1 MSNLSSLDF
10 LGLANSRRVVP
21 VELSEVGHTGTVY
34 IREMSEGE
42 KEKATGNMKGKIKY
56 AKDGSTEMDF
66 SSLPRG
72 ASLKLLKASL
82 VTDESGKTLMA
93 DEWEKELKFGSA
105 VLAELEKLPAVVV
118 NLLVGKIRTLNGMG
132 DSETADPVEKK
143 DES

>member
-1 MSNLSSLDF
+1 MSSLSALDF

-21 VELSEVGHTGTVY
+21 VELSEVGHVGVVF

-82 VTDESGKTLMA
+82 VTDETGKVLMA
-93 DEWEKELKFGSA
+93 DEWEKELKFGSE
-105 VLAELEKLPAVVV
+105 VLAQLEAIPAVVV

-132 DSETADPVEKK
+132 DAPADPVEKK
-143 DES
+143 EES